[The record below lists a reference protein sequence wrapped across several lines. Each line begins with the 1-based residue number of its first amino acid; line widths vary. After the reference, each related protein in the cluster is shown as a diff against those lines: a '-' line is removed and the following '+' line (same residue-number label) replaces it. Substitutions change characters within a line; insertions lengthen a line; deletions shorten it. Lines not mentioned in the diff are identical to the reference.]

1 MGSFPETKLI
11 RVSQCASVNGSK
23 ERRTCTIFPVFFTNQ
38 FFMTEDK

>member
-23 ERRTCTIFPVFFTNQ
+23 ERRTCSIFRFFFTNQ